1 MTTPT
6 EFTFTDYQ
14 PYDFANRRHIGPSPS
29 EMADMLGVIGY
40 GSLDKLIDA
49 TVPPSI
55 RQKAPLAWGAP
66 MTEREALDKLRETA
80 NKNKVLVSLIGQGYY
95 GTITPPVIQ
104 RTILENPAWYTA
116 YTPYQP
122 EISQGRLEALLNY
135 QTMIS
140 DLTGLD
146 VANASLLDEA
156 TAAAEGM
163 AMAERVA
170 KSKAKAFF
178 VDADCHPQT
187 IALIRT
193 RAEPLGWTVIVGN
206 PFTDLDPV
214 DVFGAI
220 FQYPGT
226 HGHIHDFSGLIARLH
241 QTGAIAVVA
250 ADLLA
255 LTLLKSP
262 GEMGA
267 DIAVGSSQRF
277 GVPVGYGGPHAAYM
291 AVKDAYKRS
300 MPGRLVGVSVDAR
313 GNRAYRLSLQT
324 REQHIRREKATSNI
338 CTAQVLLAVMASM
351 YAVFHGPQG
360 LKAIAQQVH
369 QKAVLMAKGLEKLGY
384 TVEPESFFDT
394 ITVEVGHMQGL
405 ILRAAVAEGVN
416 LRKVGETRIGMSLD
430 ERTRPA
436 TLEAVWRAFGGNFRL
451 ADFEPSYRLPKTL
464 LRTSEYLAHPIFHM
478 NRAESEMTRYIRRL
492 SDRDLAL
499 DRSMIPLGSCTMKLN
514 ATAEML
520 PISWPEFSDIHPFV
534 PADQALGYREMIDD
548 LTEKLCAVTG
558 YDAFSMQPNSGAQ
571 GEYAG
576 LLTIRNYHIANGEGH
591 RDICLIPTSAHG

>member
-1 MTTPT
+1 MPI
-6 EFTFTDYQ
+6 
-14 PYDFANRRHIGPSPS
+14 AIRRPSRC
-29 EMADMLGVIGY
+29 I
-40 GSLDKLIDA
+40 K
-49 TVPPSI
+49 
-55 RQKAPLAWGAP
+55 
-66 MTEREALDKLRETA
+66 
-80 NKNKVLVSLIGQGYY
+80 
-95 GTITPPVIQ
+95 
-104 RTILENPAWYTA
+104 
-116 YTPYQP
+116 
-122 EISQGRLEALLNY
+122 
-135 QTMIS
+135 
-140 DLTGLD
+140 
-146 VANASLLDEA
+146 
-156 TAAAEGM
+156 
-163 AMAERVA
+163 
-170 KSKAKAFF
+170 
-178 VDADCHPQT
+178 
-187 IALIRT
+187 T

-226 HGHIHDFSGLIARLH
+226 HGHVHDFTGLISRLH

-250 ADLLA
+250 ADPLA

-351 YAVFHGPQG
+351 YAVFHGPKG

-384 TVEPESFFDT
+384 KVEPETFFDT

-416 LRKVGETRIGMSLD
+416 LRKVGETKIGMSLD

-436 TLEAVWRAFGGNFRL
+436 TLEAVWRAFGGNFTI
-451 ADFEPSYRLPKTL
+451 ADFEPGYRLPKDL
-464 LRTSEYLAHPIFHM
+464 LRTSEYLTHPIFHM

-520 PISWPEFSDIHPFV
+520 PITWPEFSDIHPFV

-548 LTEKLCAVTG
+548 LIAKALRRHRLRRLLHAAE
-558 YDAFSMQPNSGAQ
+558 FRR
-571 GEYAG
+571 AG
-576 LLTIRNYHIANGEGH
+576 RICRPADDPQLSHRQWRRAIA
-591 RDICLIPTSAHG
+591 TSA